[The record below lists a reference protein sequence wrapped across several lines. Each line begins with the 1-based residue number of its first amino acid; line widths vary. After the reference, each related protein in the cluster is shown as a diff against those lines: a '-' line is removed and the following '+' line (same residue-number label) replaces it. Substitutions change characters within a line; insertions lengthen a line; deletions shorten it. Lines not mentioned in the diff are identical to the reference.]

1 MSDEFKPLVP
11 RDVVILAHELSG
23 VIADVE
29 QGSGFDSIC
38 LDTIKRVQ
46 AALIEMSEAL
56 RMIQASEREGWR
68 YSAELE
74 QERVR
79 LTVKLNEKD
88 YK

>member
-1 MSDEFKPLVP
+1 MSETEFKPLVP

-68 YSAELE
+68 YSEELE

-79 LTVKLNEKD
+79 LTAKLNG
-88 YK
+88 